1 MNNLSVI
8 SMRKNDLDHHLCMV
22 SAEAVN

>member
-8 SMRKNDLDHHLCMV
+8 NMRKNDPDHHLCMV
-22 SAEAVN
+22 SAEVVN